1 MVFGV
6 LNGVLV
12 GILGLKCGQVM
23 FERGGSRQ
31 SLLLPFEGGGHD
43 HLERQQCWG
52 RCSWCG
58 SGKESIGGGYKVG
71 QLGYADLD

>member
-31 SLLLPFEGGGHD
+31 SLLLPFEGGGHE

-52 RCSWCG
+52 SMRLVRFGEGQSVEVIRVGWG
-58 SGKESIGGGYKVG
+58 S
-71 QLGYADLD
+71 